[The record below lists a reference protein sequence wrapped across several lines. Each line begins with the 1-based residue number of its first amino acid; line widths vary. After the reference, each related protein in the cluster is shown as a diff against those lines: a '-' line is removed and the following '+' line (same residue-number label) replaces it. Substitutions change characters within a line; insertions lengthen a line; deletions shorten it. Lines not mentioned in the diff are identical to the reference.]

1 LLRRGTWSGPVPDP
15 DRLRIAVVLQTPKDP
30 QSAVYMSHRALN
42 AALERLGH
50 TVETVAPADFSLL
63 RRAGGRW
70 TPLLYP
76 AAVASWLHRRRDDF
90 DLVLFHSYAGCLVS
104 VRRGGGGCR
113 SLAVFHGVEPLYH
126 HELKEESR
134 RQGKPLSHRYRFL
147 QEQLMPVMLR
157 AACRKA
163 DAVMCLNRVESRF
176 LIERSWVTA
185 SSVKL
190 FAHGV
195 PREFYLDQ
203 RPPRAVRTLLFVGQ
217 WLPMKGIAYL
227 REAAVALLS
236 EDPSLRLVLAG
247 TLVSEPDVLSE
258 FPSALR
264 DRLAVKPRV
273 EPAAL
278 AELYRAADVFLF
290 PSLYEAFSRAIAEAM
305 AAALPIVT
313 TAVGIAADAL
323 RDGDSALIVPKRSS
337 DALVAAVRRLRQD
350 SALAARLGKAAAL
363 AAAPYRLD
371 VVEPHTVATILEAA
385 AVAR

>member
-1 LLRRGTWSGPVPDP
+1 MRDP

-30 QSAVYMSHRALN
+30 QSAVYMSHQALN
-42 AALERLGH
+42 TALERLGH
-50 TVETVAPADFSLL
+50 VVETVAPADFSLL
-63 RRAGGRW
+63 RSAGGRW

-76 AAVASWLHRRRDDF
+76 MAVASWLRRRRDAF
-90 DLVLFHSYAGCLVS
+90 DLVMFHSYAGCLAT
-104 VRRGGGGCR
+104 VRRGGSGCR
-113 SLAVFHGVEPLYH
+113 SLVVFHGVEPLYH

-134 RQGKPLSHRYRFL
+134 RQEKPLSRRYRLL

-163 DAVMCLNRVESRF
+163 DAVMCLNRVERRF
-176 LIERSWVTA
+176 LIERKWVTP
-185 SSVKL
+185 SSVQV

-195 PREFYLDQ
+195 PPEFYLEE
-203 RPPRAVRTLLFVGQ
+203 RPPRPVRTLLFVGQ

-247 TLVSEPDVLSE
+247 TLVSEPEVLSG

-264 DRLAVKPRV
+264 DRLVVKPRV

-305 AAALPIVT
+305 ASALPIVT
-313 TAVGIAADAL
+313 TGVGIAADAL
-323 RDGDSALIVPKRSS
+323 RDGDSALVVPKRSS
-337 DALVAAVRRLRQD
+337 DALVAAVRRLRRD
-350 SALAARLGKAAAL
+350 SALAARLGKAAAI
-363 AAAPYRLD
+363 AAGPYRLD
-371 VVEPHTVATILEAA
+371 VVEPQTVMTILDAA
-385 AVAR
+385 GAPR